1 MIKIVAFV
9 GSPRKNGNVDTIIQ
23 KILDGATSN
32 NAIIKKIHLNDMNIK
47 GCQGCLYCRK
57 VHDCAIKDDMQIIYD
72 EIKDADYV
80 IIGSPVYICQVSA
93 QTKLLLDRLYP
104 LTEID
109 KAKHIPRFGKKKLI
123 MVYTQAAPFSFLFK
137 KYFKYT
143 AKHLKGM
150 GLEHYKTLIATKA
163 FEKNSAKSNKKIL
176 DNAYKLGVKIS
187 ANKIRS
193 KS

>member
-1 MIKIVAFV
+1 
-9 GSPRKNGNVDTIIQ
+9 
-23 KILDGATSN
+23 
-32 NAIIKKIHLNDMNIK
+32 
-47 GCQGCLYCRK
+47 
-57 VHDCAIKDDMQIIYD
+57 
-72 EIKDADYV
+72 
-80 IIGSPVYICQVSA
+80 
-93 QTKLLLDRLYP
+93 
-104 LTEID
+104 
-109 KAKHIPRFGKKKLI
+109 